1 MEEHYSLQLSY
12 KLHNSFRTTSCMS
25 EIVKAFF
32 LSTYIAQSIIED
44 QSWLRLDGNRS
55 FQIYAFYGFYRRDLG
70 AGSKR
75 RL

>member
-1 MEEHYSLQLSY
+1 
-12 KLHNSFRTTSCMS
+12 MS

>member
-1 MEEHYSLQLSY
+1 
-12 KLHNSFRTTSCMS
+12 MS

-70 AGSKR
+70 GRKQASAIIVYNRMK
-75 RL
+75 LFLKSHAYIKVD